1 MGERHTESMSVVMN
15 RRREIENMLVIYEW
29 EMKEGVSVVM
39 NGRGEGAC
47 QVSMNERDNIFA
59 TVGIYIK
66 MIYKGRDVCK
76 SLYV

>member
-1 MGERHTESMSVVMN
+1 
-15 RRREIENMLVIYEW
+15 
-29 EMKEGVSVVM
+29 MKEGVSVVM